1 MLRMH
6 HGKRITNPL
15 EMRTMRAALIK
26 NAETVLSKMTRGAE
40 LRRGCQSGWYLYRGD
55 VRLGRVA
62 SAAADDVI
70 DSGMVARIDDRTS
83 VVGETYATR
92 PTT

>member
-1 MLRMH
+1 
-6 HGKRITNPL
+6 
-15 EMRTMRAALIK
+15 MRATLIK

-40 LRRGCQSGWYLYRGD
+40 LRRGCQSGWYLYRWT

-62 SAAADDVI
+62 SAAAGDVI

-83 VVGETYATR
+83 VVGETYAAR